1 VTTNESEARR
11 GEIVELSSAEV
22 DEFLAAQV
30 IGRIGCHVDGLT
42 YVVPV
47 IYAYDGEAIY
57 VYTIEGQKTRMMRS
71 NPEICFE
78 TDEYDG
84 RGSWRSVIIQGRYHE
99 LDDEGAQHALQL
111 LADRFASR
119 HTEGDGERRQRASD
133 RPTVAFRIEIDEATG
148 RSVTR

>member
-1 VTTNESEARR
+1 
-11 GEIVELSSAEV
+11 
-22 DEFLAAQV
+22 
-30 IGRIGCHVDGLT
+30 VDGLT

-99 LDDEGAQHALQL
+99 LDDEGAQHALGL
-111 LADRFASR
+111 LAARFAARRSS
-119 HTEGDGERRQRASD
+119 DGERRQRASD
-133 RPTVAFRIEIDEATG
+133 RPAVAFRIEIDEATG